1 MAKKNKFKRNKS
13 DIPLNIFDGGG
24 IITDM
29 YTQNISGPKLSQ
41 SGLPSSYQTGQKYGN
56 MGNTSNIGSNL
67 MSSLGNTALG
77 AGMGFLGNTGGNLI
91 AGGKQS
97 GIGNTIGGLGNTI
110 GGALMTVNPLVGGVI
125 MGGTSLLGGAF
136 NAAFGSK
143 LNEERIAQAENE
155 INAAKSFN
163 ANASNFDDLSQQI
176 ASATS
181 IANFSKSDIGSD
193 GWFSNKAKNKYKDL
207 LAQKQFAEAWQR
219 NSILNN
225 ATNLQQNQVDNLL
238 QNYAAYGGLLDYG
251 SSSAIDYD
259 LANKQLGIESM
270 KAMGQN
276 RQYSLPTL
284 GLNTFAEGGGIHIK
298 PSKRGTFTAAAK
310 KHGKGVQE
318 FASQVLSN
326 KENYSPAMV
335 KKANFARNAA
345 KWKHEDGGDLNGN
358 NSNNS
363 NSGLLSKT
371 QELLDNIGYG
381 NTPLSTIVPE
391 EYKNIADGV
400 WGGLEMF
407 TPLGTIMG
415 AADVANDI
423 RNIYHKGNISSS
435 DLGNLML
442 DSSGFIPGGK
452 VLKKAAKSLSKVL
465 PKKAEKLYTFADNLT
480 YTTPKGIKEVKKRV
494 ADAKDFAK
502 KEEKAA
508 MNGLIIK
515 NRNEA
520 LDAAMKI
527 REASRFNQGILGG
540 VDKALDSNAI
550 QYNTTKNILQKADAI
565 NDTFGIMGN
574 VENELNKK
582 SFGGDLLTNG
592 TVFSNNVIEVN
603 NGGTHEE
610 NPMEGI
616 QMGID
621 SNGIPNLVEEGELI
635 WNDYVFSN
643 RIPVPDAVRNKYKL
657 RGTKDMTFSDAAKK
671 IQKASEERPNDP
683 IANDTLNIN
692 LTRLANEQ
700 EVMREQKNMKKNNK
714 FKHGGK
720 KNTISQDAWNLL
732 SNVPSSIDIY
742 DTTNLAPE
750 NKIPSL
756 HFYNLT
762 RQNQSNQ
769 NKQNNE
775 IESIDDTLNR
785 DNLLRYAPAFG
796 SALGVGYGLLS
807 KPNYSRADALAQ
819 FAQNAGKI
827 TPISYD
833 PLGNYLTYKPT
844 DMNYIA
850 NRMAAQAGATRRNIM
865 NTSGGNRANAVGSL
879 LAADYNSQIAQA
891 DALRQGEDTNWNR
904 LMQTETFNRGTNQYN
919 SEAALKAAVAN
930 QEARMKASQL
940 GLSGYTN
947 AMKMKDDIDAQ
958 RNASIN
964 ANLTNLFDSLGNIGI
979 DAYNRKDR
987 DMLLRAGVFGT
998 LGEKPQGWSEKRW
1011 TDYKKALNGTGYRN
1025 GGKLKK
1031 KRGGFTY

>member
-1 MAKKNKFKRNKS
+1 MNEYNS
-13 DIPLNIFDGGG
+13 YNWQMPLNSGSFWGNPTLGQNLGTLSNIQNNVPQLTPPQVSPQIPVTTGKKSL
-24 IITDM
+24 TDKI
-29 YTQNISGPKLSQ
+29 N
-41 SGLPSSYQTGQKYGN
+41 N
-56 MGNTSNIGSNL
+56 MGELGQMAL
-67 MSSLGNTALG
+67 MSGAGITGNVLGNAL
-77 AGMGFLGNTGGNLI
+77 
-91 AGGKQS
+91 AGGKTS
-97 GIGNTIGGLGNTI
+97 GVGNTIGTI
-110 GGALMTVNPLVGGVI
+110 GSSLGGIAGTVLGGPLGGIAGSFAGNLMGGVWNS
-125 MGGTSLLGGAF
+125 M
-136 NAAFGSK
+136 FGSK
-143 LNEERIAQAENE
+143 MNYENINKIENE
-155 INAAKSFN
+155 LNLGANYNSSANNFEELTQEIMNAPS
-163 ANASNFDDLSQQI
+163 LSY
-176 ASATS
+176 
-181 IANFSKSDIGSD
+181 FSKSDIGSD
-193 GWFSNKAKNKYKDL
+193 GLFSNKASRKFRELSARKKFVEDWVNRSQ
-207 LAQKQFAEAWQR
+207 A
-219 NSILNN
+219 NT
-225 ATNLQQNQVDNLL
+225 ATNLQQNQLNDQLMGWF
-238 QNYAAYGGLLDYG
+238 AYGGPLDYNYG
-251 SSSAIDYD
+251 SSGAIDYD
-259 LANKQLGIESM
+259 LANRQLGIDNI

-276 RQYSLPTL
+276 RQYSLPNME
-284 GLNTFAEGGGIHIK
+284 LNTFAKGGKIHIK
-298 PSKRGTFTAAAK
+298 PENRGKFTALKERTGKSATWFKEHGTPAQK
-310 KHGKGVQE
+310 KMATFE
-318 FASQVLSN
+318 LN
-326 KENYSPAMV
+326 
-335 KKANFARNAA
+335 AR

-423 RNIYHKGNISSS
+423 RNIYYKGNMSSS

-494 ADAKDFAK
+494 ADAKDFSK
-502 KEEKAA
+502 KAEKAA
-508 MNGLIIK
+508 MNALIIK

-582 SFGGDLLTNG
+582 AFGGDLLTNG

-603 NGGTHEE
+603 NGSTHEE
-610 NPMEGI
+610 NPYEGV

-643 RIPVPDAVRNKYKL
+643 RIKVPDAVRNKYKL
-657 RGTKDMTFSDAAKK
+657 RGTKDMTFADAAKK
-671 IQKASEERPNDP
+671 AAKESEERPNDP
-683 IANDTLNIN
+683 ISQRGLEDIMNK
-692 LTRLANEQ
+692 LANEQ
-700 EVMREQKNMKKNNK
+700 EVMRKQRNTKSNNK
-714 FKHGGK
+714 FGFGGK
-720 KNTISQDAWNLL
+720 KDKDWYLNMYNSWL
-732 SNVPSSIDIY
+732 
-742 DTTNLAPE
+742 TNPE
-750 NKIPSL
+750 NTGTNALDETIITTTDRLERAAKVEQD
-756 HFYNLT
+756 FQKNKEK
-762 RQNQSNQ
+762 
-769 NKQNNE
+769 NKQINDL
-775 IESIDDTLNR
+775 IDR

-819 FAQNAGKI
+819 YAQNAGKI

-833 PLGNYLTYKPT
+833 PLGNYLTYRPV

-865 NTSGGNRANAVGSL
+865 NTSGGNRANAIGSL

-891 DALRQGEDTNWNR
+891 DAIRQGEDTNWNR

-947 AMKMKDDIDAQ
+947 AMQMKDAIDAQ
-958 RNASIN
+958 RAKTLS
-964 ANLTNLFDSLGNIGI
+964 ANLTNLFESLGQIGEEQF
-979 DAYNRKDR
+979 DRNRLKWLER
-987 DMLLRAGVFGT
+987 KGVLR
-998 LGEKPQGWSEKRW
+998 S
-1011 TDYKKALNGTGYRN
+1011 DYFDTNKYR
-1025 GGKLKK
+1025 
-1031 KRGGFTY
+1031 RG

>member
-1 MAKKNKFKRNKS
+1 MTTYKRNNKTHKS
-13 DIPLNIFDGGG
+13 KKDQLTYLDLLQNNYPYNSYDGWTMPTQQMQFNSGSFWQNPTLG
-24 IITDM
+24 QNLSQNTTLGLGQNSM
-29 YTQNISGPKLSQ
+29 YNLGQNNTPKLSATPKSNFM
-41 SGLPSSYQTGQKYGN
+41 SGLGEA
-56 MGNTSNIGSNL
+56 
-67 MSSLGNTALG
+67 ALG
-77 AGMGFLGNTGGNLI
+77 AVIGFLGNMGGNLI
-91 AGGKQS
+91 AGGKSS
-97 GIGNTIGGLGNTI
+97 GIGNTIGSLGNTI
-110 GGALMTVNPLVGGVI
+110 GSAAMAVNPLVGGII

-136 NAAFGSK
+136 NAIGGVK
-143 LNEERIAQAENE
+143 LNKKRIAQAENE
-155 INAAKSFN
+155 INAVKNFN
-163 ANASNFDDLSQQI
+163 ADASNFDDLMSQINNAPTI
-176 ASATS
+176 AA
-181 IANFSKSDIGSD
+181 FSQKDIGSN
-193 GWFSNKAKNKYKDL
+193 SLLNKGATKEYNRLNDMRE
-207 LAQKQFAEAWQR
+207 FAEAWKK
-219 NSILNN
+219 NSIANA
-225 ATNLQQNQVDNLL
+225 ATNLQQQQMNTLL
-238 QNYAAYGGLLDYG
+238 QNHAAYGGLLDINNSYSDG
-251 SSSAIDYD
+251 GKIYIK
-259 LANKQLGIESM
+259 LE
-270 KAMGQN
+270 N
-276 RQYSLPTL
+276 R
-284 GLNTFAEGGGIHIK
+284 GK
-298 PSKRGTFTAAAK
+298 FTALKERTGKSATWFKEHGTPAQK
-310 KHGKGVQE
+310 KMATFE
-318 FASQVLSN
+318 LN
-326 KENYSPAMV
+326 
-335 KKANFARNAA
+335 AR

-442 DSSGFIPGGK
+442 DSSGFIPGDK

-494 ADAKDFAK
+494 ADAKDFSK
-502 KEEKAA
+502 KAEKAA
-508 MNGLIIK
+508 MNALILK

-610 NPMEGI
+610 SPYEGV

-621 SNGIPNLVEEGELI
+621 PQGIPNLVEEGETV

-643 RIPVPDAVRNKYKL
+643 RIPVPNAVRNKYKL
-657 RGTKDMTFSDAAKK
+657 RGTKDMSFSDAAKK

-700 EVMREQKNMKKNNK
+700 EVMREQRNMNNKNK
-714 FKHGGK
+714 FKDGGK
-720 KNTISQDAWNLL
+720 KYTKKQIGQLAWDAYNQMLTNPYIE
-732 SNVPSSIDIY
+732 S
-742 DTTNLAPE
+742 TTGFGEGLDVNPNLAAKRE
-750 NKIPSL
+750 QAFRDIQSRYKDD
-756 HFYNLT
+756 NL
-762 RQNQSNQ
+762 
-769 NKQNNE
+769 
-775 IESIDDTLNR
+775 IDR
-785 DNLLRYAPAFG
+785 DNLLRYTPAFG
-796 SALGVGYGLLS
+796 SALGVGHGLLS

-833 PLGNYLTYKPT
+833 PLGNYLTYRPV

-865 NTSGGNRANAVGSL
+865 NTSGGNRANAIGSL

-919 SEAALKAAVAN
+919 SEAALKAAMAN

-947 AMKMKDDIDAQ
+947 AMQMKDAIDAQ
-958 RNASIN
+958 RAKTLS
-964 ANLTNLFDSLGNIGI
+964 ANLTNLFESLGQIGEEQF
-979 DAYNRKDR
+979 DRNRLKWLERKGVLRSDYFDTDKYNRNN
-987 DMLLRAGVFGT
+987 
-998 LGEKPQGWSEKRW
+998 
-1011 TDYKKALNGTGYRN
+1011 KKTKG
-1025 GGKLKK
+1025 
-1031 KRGGFTY
+1031 

>member
-1 MAKKNKFKRNKS
+1 MAKKNKSKRNKEQDYFPS
-13 DIPLNIFDGGG
+13 LYMMQDDYPVNKYDGM
-24 IITDM
+24 TM
-29 YTQNISGPKLSQ
+29 PTQNIQ
-41 SGLPSSYQTGQKYGN
+41 
-56 MGNTSNIGSNL
+56 MAGNTSSPQLTGLQPDSYQAGVKYGTTPQLNKESLGSSFSENFKNMFSTEGLNVLGNAAASVGAGALGTLGGNL
-67 MSSLGNTALG
+67 MSGGKSSGVGNAIGSLG
-77 AGMGFLGNTGGNLI
+77 
-91 AGGKQS
+91 S
-97 GIGNTIGGLGNTI
+97 TIGS
-110 GGALMTVNPLVGGVI
+110 AAMAVNPLVGGII

-136 NAAFGSK
+136 NAIGGVK
-143 LNEERIAQAENE
+143 LNKKRIAQAENE
-155 INAAKSFN
+155 INAVKNFN
-163 ANASNFDDLSQQI
+163 ADASNFDDLMSQINNAPTI
-176 ASATS
+176 AA
-181 IANFSKSDIGSD
+181 FSQKDIGSN
-193 GWFSNKAKNKYKDL
+193 SLLNKGATKEYNRLNDMRE
-207 LAQKQFAEAWQR
+207 FAEAWKK
-219 NSILNN
+219 NSIANA
-225 ATNLQQNQVDNLL
+225 ATNLQQQQMNTLL
-238 QNYAAYGGLLDYG
+238 QNHAAYGGLLDYG

-259 LANKQLGIESM
+259 LANRQLGIESM

-276 RQYSLPTL
+276 RQYALPNL

-318 FASQVLSN
+318 FASQVLAN

-335 KKANFARNAA
+335 KKAVFAKNF
-345 KWKHEDGGDLNGN
+345 GG
-358 NSNNS
+358 
-363 NSGLLSKT
+363 
-371 QELLDNIGYG
+371 
-381 NTPLSTIVPE
+381 
-391 EYKNIADGV
+391 
-400 WGGLEMF
+400 
-407 TPLGTIMG
+407 
-415 AADVANDI
+415 
-423 RNIYHKGNISSS
+423 R
-435 DLGNLML
+435 
-442 DSSGFIPGGK
+442 
-452 VLKKAAKSLSKVL
+452 KKA
-465 PKKAEKLYTFADNLT
+465 
-480 YTTPKGIKEVKKRV
+480 
-494 ADAKDFAK
+494 
-502 KEEKAA
+502 
-508 MNGLIIK
+508 
-515 NRNEA
+515 
-520 LDAAMKI
+520 
-527 REASRFNQGILGG
+527 
-540 VDKALDSNAI
+540 
-550 QYNTTKNILQKADAI
+550 
-565 NDTFGIMGN
+565 
-574 VENELNKK
+574 
-582 SFGGDLLTNG
+582 FGGDLLTNG

-610 NPMEGI
+610 SPYEGV

-621 SNGIPNLVEEGELI
+621 SQGIPNLVEEGETI

-700 EVMREQKNMKKNNK
+700 EVMREQRNMKKNNK
-714 FKHGGK
+714 FKNGGK
-720 KNTISQDAWNLL
+720 KNIISQDAWNLL

-833 PLGNYLTYKPT
+833 PLGDFLTYRPT
-844 DMNYIA
+844 DMNHIA

-891 DALRQGEDTNWNR
+891 DAIRQGEDTNWNR
-904 LMQTETFNRGTNQYN
+904 YMQAMTFNRGTKQYN
-919 SEAALKAAVAN
+919 SEAALKAAMAN

-947 AMKMKDDIDAQ
+947 AMQMKDAIDAQ
-958 RNASIN
+958 RAKTLS
-964 ANLTNLFDSLGNIGI
+964 ANLTNLFESLGQIGEEQF
-979 DAYNRKDR
+979 DRNRLKWLER
-987 DMLLRAGVFGT
+987 KGVLRSDYFD
-998 LGEKPQGWSEKRW
+998 
-1011 TDYKKALNGTGYRN
+1011 TDKYSRNNKKTKG
-1025 GGKLKK
+1025 
-1031 KRGGFTY
+1031 

>member
-13 DIPLNIFDGGG
+13 DIPSNIFDDGG
-24 IITDM
+24 IITNM

-56 MGNTSNIGSNL
+56 MGNTSNVGSNL

-77 AGMGFLGNTGGNLI
+77 MGAGIVGNLGGNLI

-97 GIGNTIGGLGNTI
+97 GIGNTIGSLGNTI
-110 GGALMTVNPLVGGVI
+110 GGAAMMVNPLVGGLTI
-125 MGGTSLLGGAF
+125 GATNLIGGVF
-136 NAAFGSK
+136 NAIGGVK
-143 LNEERIAQAENE
+143 LNKKRIAQAENE
-155 INAAKSFN
+155 INAVKNFN

-176 ASATS
+176 MNAPVITG
-181 IANFSKSDIGSD
+181 FSQKDIGSNSL
-193 GWFSNKAKNKYKDL
+193 FNKGATKEYNRLNDMRE
-207 LAQKQFAEAWQR
+207 FAEAWKDR
-219 NSILNN
+219 SIANA
-225 ATNLQQNQVDNLL
+225 ATNLQQQQINTLL
-238 QNYAAYGGLLDYG
+238 QNSAAYGGLLDYG
-251 SSSAIDYD
+251 SNGAIDYD
-259 LANKQLGIESM
+259 LANRQLGIESM

-276 RQYSLPTL
+276 RQYALPNL

-318 FASQVLSN
+318 FASQVLAN

-345 KWKHEDGGDLNGN
+345 KWHH
-358 NSNNS
+358 
-363 NSGLLSKT
+363 
-371 QELLDNIGYG
+371 
-381 NTPLSTIVPE
+381 
-391 EYKNIADGV
+391 A
-400 WGGLEMF
+400 
-407 TPLGTIMG
+407 
-415 AADVANDI
+415 
-423 RNIYHKGNISSS
+423 
-435 DLGNLML
+435 
-442 DSSGFIPGGK
+442 
-452 VLKKAAKSLSKVL
+452 
-465 PKKAEKLYTFADNLT
+465 
-480 YTTPKGIKEVKKRV
+480 
-494 ADAKDFAK
+494 
-502 KEEKAA
+502 
-508 MNGLIIK
+508 
-515 NRNEA
+515 
-520 LDAAMKI
+520 
-527 REASRFNQGILGG
+527 
-540 VDKALDSNAI
+540 
-550 QYNTTKNILQKADAI
+550 
-565 NDTFGIMGN
+565 
-574 VENELNKK
+574 
-582 SFGGDLLTNG
+582 FGGDLLTNG

-616 QMGID
+616 QMGVD
-621 SNGIPNLVEEGELI
+621 SQGIPNLVEEGETI

-683 IANDTLNIN
+683 IANDTLDIN

-769 NKQNNE
+769 SKQNNE

-819 FAQNAGKI
+819 YAQNAGKI

-891 DALRQGEDTNWNR
+891 DAIRQGEDTNWNR

-919 SEAALKAAVAN
+919 SEAALKAAMAN

-940 GLSGYTN
+940 GLSGYTT

-958 RNASIN
+958 RNASIS
-964 ANLTNLFDSLGNIGI
+964 ANLTNLFDSLGDIGREEVVKGMVKNNP
-979 DAYNRKDR
+979 A
-987 DMLLRAGVFGT
+987 LLYDYFG
-998 LGEKPQGWSEKRW
+998 R
-1011 TDYKKALNGTGYRN
+1011 YKGNVGAK
-1025 GGKLKK
+1025 GGKINRK